1 MKPAQNRFPVL
12 FAALLLLASGASLA
26 TLPPGIDGQPLPS
39 LAPMLKKVTPAV
51 VNISSKH
58 HVRARD
64 PFLDD
69 PFFRQ
74 FFGLPGQP
82 RQRVEQALGSG
93 VIVNADKGYILTNN
107 HVIRQAD
114 DISVT
119 LQDGRKFKATVV
131 GADPATDVAVIRIPP
146 QNLTALPVADSDKLQ
161 VGDFVVAVGE
171 PFGFGQTVTSG
182 IVSALRRTGLGHTY
196 QSFIQTDA
204 SINPGNSGGA
214 LVNLAGQLVGINSMI
229 YSPSG
234 ASAGIGFAIPSDLAM
249 SVMHQLIRYGHVRR
263 GSLGVETQDISER
276 IARALRLP
284 DAEGALVT
292 RVDADSPAASA
303 GIREG
308 DVIVAVNGQKIA
320 NVDQL
325 NNTEG
330 LLPVGKPVQLDLLRQ
345 GQTVEVTTRLQPE
358 VLATATGNS
367 IDPRL
372 DGASLSDLSKR
383 QRDNGLSGVR
393 IQSVADDSRAA
404 ANGLL
409 ADDLLV
415 AVGRL
420 RIDNLKALRS
430 ALSDPPQR
438 LILTVVRQGRA
449 LYVPMQ

>member
-1 MKPAQNRFPVL
+1 MKPTKPQLFSLLGALL
-12 FAALLLLASGASLA
+12 FAAAGPALA
-26 TLPPGIDGQPLPS
+26 TLPPSINGQPLPS
-39 LAPMLKKVTPAV
+39 LAPMLKHVTPAV

-82 RQRVEQALGSG
+82 RERVEQALGSG
-93 VIVNADKGYILTNN
+93 VIVNAAKGYVLTNN
-107 HVIRQAD
+107 HVIKEAD
-114 DISVT
+114 AISVT
-119 LQDGRKFKATVV
+119 LQDGRKFKATLV
-131 GADPATDVAVIRIPP
+131 GADPATDVAVIQIPAE
-146 QNLTALPVADSDKLQ
+146 NLTALPVADSSQLQ

-249 SVMHQLIRYGHVRR
+249 NVMQQLVQHGRVQR
-263 GSLGVETQDISER
+263 GSLGLGTQNVTAR
-276 IARALRLP
+276 IAAALKLG
-284 DAEGALVT
+284 DSKGALVT
-292 RVDADSPAASA
+292 RIDDHSAAAQA

-308 DVIVAVNGQKIA
+308 DVIVAINGQKVA
-320 NVDQL
+320 STDEL
-325 NNTEG
+325 NNAEG
-330 LLPVGKPVQLDLLRQ
+330 LLSVGQPVHLSLLRQ
-345 GQTVEVTTRLQPE
+345 GNTVSVTTKLAPE
-358 VLATATGNS
+358 VLATA
-367 IDPRL
+367 
-372 DGASLSDLSKR
+372 DGASLDPRMAGAHLSDLNKR
-383 QRDNGLSGVR
+383 QRDNGLYGAQ
-393 IQSVADDSRAA
+393 IGQLDDGSRAA
-404 ANGLL
+404 ANGL
-409 ADDLLV
+409 AKDDLVV
-415 AVGRL
+415 AVGRTRINELKDL
-420 RIDNLKALRS
+420 RR
-430 ALSDPPQR
+430 ALSNQPQR
-438 LILTVVRQGRA
+438 LILTIVRQGRA